1 MHEFSSDVL
10 IVYNMRRLITC
21 CSSFYKFSF
30 NVSGKFESPTFQ
42 LAQAS
47 LLMGELDRLR
57 SNQPNLPIVLCG
69 DLNSSR
75 KSLVREYLL
84 HGMPNM
90 TASEEPR
97 SVTSQEGKFS
107 AVWQEEFN
115 RKFDKGL
122 YFSNGEKIWEQDCF
136 PWQELWYVDGPGDR
150 SLLPRSPNVPLADA
164 FQEFHEDSRAFTN
177 PGDRLIIDHMYVG

>member
-1 MHEFSSDVL
+1 VQQFS
-10 IVYNMRRLITC
+10 C
-21 CSSFYKFSF
+21 

-84 HGMPNM
+84 HGMPNVEVE
-90 TASEEPR
+90 SGEPR
-97 SVTSQEGKFS
+97 LLISQDGKFS

-115 RKFDKGL
+115 RKFDKEQ
-122 YFSNGEKIWEQDCF
+122 YYSNGEKIWEEDCF
-136 PWQELWYVDGPGDR
+136 PWQQLWYIDGPDDR
-150 SLLPRSPNVPLADA
+150 SLLPRRSPNVPLADA
-164 FQEFHEDSRAFTN
+164 FQEFHEDPLAFTN
-177 PGDRLIIDHMYVG
+177 PGDQLIIDHMYAHV